1 MRIAVMGGG
10 QLGRMLALAAHPLG
24 LQVRCLDPSRG
35 APAGAVA
42 ELVVGAYDDEAAL
55 TKLADG
61 ADRATYELENLPVKA
76 GEILAGL
83 IPLHPSLRALEVG
96 QERVAEKTFFRAHG
110 IEVPDF
116 VAVDSRA
123 ALEAGVEAI
132 GLPAVLKTRRFGY
145 DGKGQ
150 FVLRA
155 REDVDEA
162 WVRLG
167 GWPLILEK
175 FVPFTRELSVLAVR
189 SEQGEVRAWP
199 LVENH
204 HVGGILIASIAPA
217 PGVDDALQ
225 ALGESYARRLMEA
238 LDYVGVLAL
247 ETFDLGSASGPLLLA
262 NEMAPRVH
270 NSGHWTI
277 EGAETSQFENH
288 LRAVAGLPLG
298 STAAKG
304 PVAMVNL
311 IGTPPAPEAVL
322 AIPGARLHL
331 YGKEPRLGRKIGHV
345 TVLAQS
351 AAELAERL
359 AMLAKVVPVPDAAV
373 ASARRAGGA

>member
-1 MRIAVMGGG
+1 MRIAVLGGG

-24 LQVRCLDPSRG
+24 LRVRCLDPSG
-35 APAGAVA
+35 SAPAGAVA

-55 TKLADG
+55 ARLAEG
-61 ADRATYELENLPVKA
+61 ADRATYELENLPLRA
-76 GEILAGL
+76 GELLAKL
-83 IPLHPSLRALEVG
+83 LPLHPSLRALEVG

-116 VAVDSRA
+116 VAVDSRET
-123 ALEAGVEAI
+123 LEAGVASI
-132 GLPAVLKTRRFGY
+132 GTPAVLKTRRFGY

-150 FVLRA
+150 FVLRGP
-155 REDVDEA
+155 EDVDEA

-167 GWPLILEK
+167 GWPLILER
-175 FVPFTRELSVLAVR
+175 FVPFRRELSVLAVR
-189 SEQGEVRAWP
+189 SEAGEVRAWP

-217 PGVDDALQ
+217 PGVDDARQ

-247 ETFDLGSASGPLLLA
+247 ETFDLGDRLLA

-311 IGTPPAPEAVL
+311 IGTPPTAETVL

-345 TVLAQS
+345 TVLARS
-351 AAELAERL
+351 ADELADRL
-359 AMLAKVVPVPDAAV
+359 ARLARVVPVPDAALE
-373 ASARRAGGA
+373 SARRA

>member
-1 MRIAVMGGG
+1 MRIAVLGGG

-24 LQVRCLDPSRG
+24 LQVRCLDPSSK

-55 TKLADG
+55 ARLADG
-61 ADRATYELENLPVKA
+61 ADRATYELENLPVNA
-76 GEILAGL
+76 GELLAKL
-83 IPLHPSLRALEVG
+83 LPVHPSLQALAVG

-110 IEVPDF
+110 IDVPDF

-123 ALEAGVEAI
+123 GLEAGVRAI

-150 FVLRA
+150 FVLR
-155 REDVDEA
+155 EPGDVDEA

-175 FVPFTRELSVLAVR
+175 FVPFRRELSVLAVR
-189 SEQGEVRAWP
+189 SEAGEVRAWP

-217 PGVDDALQ
+217 PGVDADLQ

-247 ETFDLGSASGPLLLA
+247 ETFDLGGGRLVA

-311 IGTPPAPEAVL
+311 IGTPPPAEVVL

-351 AAELAERL
+351 AAELADRL
-359 AMLAKVVPVPDAAV
+359 ARLAEVVPVPDAAV
-373 ASARRAGGA
+373 ESARAS

>member
-1 MRIAVMGGG
+1 MRIAVLGGG

-24 LQVRCLDPSRG
+24 LTVRCLDPSSK
-35 APAGAVA
+35 APAGAVTD
-42 ELVVGAYDDEAAL
+42 LVVGAFDDEAAL
-55 TKLADG
+55 AKLADG
-61 ADRATYELENLPVKA
+61 ADRATYELENLPVHT
-76 GEILAGL
+76 GEVMARML
-83 IPLHPSLRALEVG
+83 PLHPSLRALEVG
-96 QERVAEKTFFRAHG
+96 QERVAEKTFFRSHG
-110 IEVPDF
+110 LEVPEF
-116 VAVDSRA
+116 VSVDSREQ
-123 ALEAGVEAI
+123 LERGVETL

-167 GWPLILEK
+167 GWPLILER
-175 FVPFTRELSVLAVR
+175 FVAFRRELSVLAVR

-217 PGVDDALQ
+217 PGVSPALQ
-225 ALGESYARRLMEA
+225 ALGERYARTLMEA

-247 ETFDLGSASGPLLLA
+247 ETFDLGDRLVA

-298 STAAKG
+298 STTTPG
-304 PVAMVNL
+304 RVVMVNL
-311 IGTPPAPEAVL
+311 IGTPPPSEVVL

-345 TVLAQS
+345 TLVAPTPQ
-351 AAELAERL
+351 ELAARL
-359 AMLAKVVPVPDAAV
+359 ELLAKVVPVPDAAL
-373 ASARRAGGA
+373 ASVRSA